1 MEDRVTC
8 KVAIIHWRGSHLQ
21 YGAVARAGEVDAP
34 VGQQQRSA
42 KALRRGD
49 GPNRCRPLLPSGT
62 ASREERGRGGGGLWR
77 DERGGQNGEGY
88 MGRVT
93 WGGLHGGGNMGRI
106 TWGG

>member
-1 MEDRVTC
+1 MEDEVAC
-8 KVAIIHWRGSHLQ
+8 KMADSRYLQ

-77 DERGGQNGEGY
+77 DERGGQNGEGN
-88 MGRVT
+88 MGRET
-93 WGGLHGGGNMGRI
+93 WGG
-106 TWGG
+106 